1 MNFAKSKL
9 WASFREDL
17 SGLGLKFG
25 MASSDG
31 NSDVS
36 MLLCVSVG
44 FSEMSHC
51 AARRSRI
58 LPL

>member
-1 MNFAKSKL
+1 
-9 WASFREDL
+9 
-17 SGLGLKFG
+17 
-25 MASSDG
+25 
-31 NSDVS
+31 